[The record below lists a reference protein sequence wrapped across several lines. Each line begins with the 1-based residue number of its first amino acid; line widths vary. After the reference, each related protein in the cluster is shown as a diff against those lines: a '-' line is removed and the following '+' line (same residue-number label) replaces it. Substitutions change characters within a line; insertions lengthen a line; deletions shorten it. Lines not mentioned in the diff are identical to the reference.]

1 MNEKEVDQVVVP
13 GVSNRKIL
21 DGEENQ
27 VRKDGGVV

>member
-1 MNEKEVDQVVVP
+1 VVA

>member
-1 MNEKEVDQVVVP
+1 VA